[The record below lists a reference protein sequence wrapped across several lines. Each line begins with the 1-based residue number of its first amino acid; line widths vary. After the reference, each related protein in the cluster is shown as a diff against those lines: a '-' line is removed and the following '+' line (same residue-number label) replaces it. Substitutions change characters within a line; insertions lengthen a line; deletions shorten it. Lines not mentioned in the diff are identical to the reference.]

1 MFRKILYP
9 IVSYEN
15 ASAASAHIKTFKQAG
30 TQEVVAL
37 GIVELG
43 GCAWTGRNLEQCRAD
58 RFEKER
64 TEIETIVKE
73 LEKEGLKGKLIIEAG
88 TPVHTILKVADD
100 EKVSLIVIGPSRRNI
115 KGLLLGKT
123 TEDVVRHAKVPVLV
137 MK

>member
-9 IVSYEN
+9 IDSYES
-15 ASAASAHIKTFKQAG
+15 AAAASAHMKTFKQAG

-64 TEIETIVKE
+64 IEIQSILKE
-73 LEKEGLKGKLIIEAG
+73 MEKEGVRGKVIIEAG
-88 TPVHTILKVADD
+88 TPAHTILKVADE
-100 EKVSLIVIGPSRRNI
+100 EKVSLIVIGPGSGKV
-115 KGLLLGKT
+115 KGLLLGKAA
-123 TEDVVRHAKVPVLV
+123 EDVVRLAKVPVLI
-137 MK
+137 MR

>member
-123 TEDVVRHAKVPVLV
+123 TEDVVRLAKVPVLI
-137 MK
+137 MR

>member
-30 TQEVVAL
+30 TQEMVAL
-37 GIVELG
+37 GIIELG

-64 TEIETIVKE
+64 TAIETIVKE
-73 LEKEGLKGKLIIEAG
+73 MEKEGLKGKLIIEAG
-88 TPVHTILKVADD
+88 TPAHTILKVAHK
-100 EKVSLIVIGPSRRNI
+100 EKVSLIVIGPRIENI
-115 KGLLLGKT
+115 KGILLEKAV
-123 TEDVVRHAKVPVLV
+123 EDVVRHATVPVLV
-137 MK
+137 IR

>member
-37 GIVELG
+37 GIIELG
-43 GCAWTGRNLEQCRAD
+43 GCAWTGRNLEECRAD
-58 RFEKER
+58 RFERER
-64 TEIETIVKE
+64 AAIETIVKE
-73 LEKEGLKGKLIIEAG
+73 MEKEGLKGKLLIEAG

-100 EKVSLIVIGPSRRNI
+100 EKVSLIVIGPGRENI

-137 MK
+137 MR